1 MILLQ
6 HVKASTVK
14 MTLTPAKMHDLHRQ
28 YLGSKHGS
36 MGATDSNHLSSL
48 TDHFMPYF
56 NKCAEGDSSS
66 QPDFGLDQLVTLQ
79 SSRRFL
85 PKLESHKTLSRT

>member
-14 MTLTPAKMHDLHRQ
+14 MTLTPAKIHDLHRQ

-48 TDHFMPYF
+48 TDHFMPY
-56 NKCAEGDSSS
+56 
-66 QPDFGLDQLVTLQ
+66 
-79 SSRRFL
+79 
-85 PKLESHKTLSRT
+85 